1 MTNVRVVIVGCIA
14 ALLAG
19 RPPAEAQQVRELFR
33 RVSPS
38 VVVIRTVE
46 RGLAPDPAAGLTT
59 LPGQGSGVVISADGK
74 IMTAAHVIQTAD
86 RVAVEFMDG
95 KMYPAHVVASSDRA
109 DVALLQL
116 DRLPASISP
125 ARLGDSDKLEVGD
138 QLIVLGAPYGLSH
151 TLTVGHLSGRLNEG
165 GFVSGVP
172 MQLLQTDAAINMGNS
187 GGPMLN
193 LDGEVVGIVSSIL
206 SQSGGFEGVGFAVS
220 MNVARRVLITAGSFW
235 TGMDAYL
242 LQDTLAHVFNLP
254 QPAGLL
260 VQRVAAGS
268 PAAALGLRAGTMRA
282 TVGEEELI
290 VGGDII
296 LDVGGIE
303 IAPGGASIDR
313 TQAMLVKLRPGDS
326 VTARVLRGGKVVP
339 LGAVKPR

>member
-1 MTNVRVVIVGCIA
+1 MQRLVCGVV
-14 ALLAG
+14 ALVLAG
-19 RPPAEAQQVRELFR
+19 EPAHAQQLRELFR

-46 RGLAPDPAAGLTT
+46 RGLAPDPEAGLTAF
-59 LPGQGSGVVISADGK
+59 PGQGSGVVISADGK
-74 IMTAAHVIQTAD
+74 IMTAAHVVQTAD
-86 RVAVEFMDG
+86 RVAVEFKDG
-95 KMYPAHVVASSDRA
+95 KLYPARIVASSDRA

-116 DRLPASISP
+116 DQVPSGISP
-125 ARLGDSDKLEVGD
+125 ARLGDADKLEVGD
-138 QLIVLGAPYGLSH
+138 QLIVIGAPYGLSH
-151 TLTVGHLSGRLNEG
+151 TLTVGHLSGRLSEG
-165 GFVSGVP
+165 GIVNGVP

-220 MNVARRVLITAGSFW
+220 VNVAQKVLLATGSFW
-235 TGMDAYL
+235 SGVDGFL
-242 LQDTLAHVFNLP
+242 LQDTLARIFNLP

-268 PAAALGLRAGTMRA
+268 PAAALGLQAGTMRA
-282 TVGEEELI
+282 TIGADELV

-303 IAPGGASIDR
+303 IAPGGTSIDR
-313 TQAMLVKLRPGDS
+313 MQAMLVKLRPGDS
-326 VTARVLRGGKVVP
+326 LTAKVLRGGKVVA
-339 LGAVKPR
+339 LSAVKPR